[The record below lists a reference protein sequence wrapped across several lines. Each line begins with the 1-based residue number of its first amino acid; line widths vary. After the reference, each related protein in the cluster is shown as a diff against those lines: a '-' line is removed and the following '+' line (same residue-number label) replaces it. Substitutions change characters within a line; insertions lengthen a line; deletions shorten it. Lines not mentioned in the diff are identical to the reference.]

1 MGILGRRNVNDFNAA
16 ARSRELSGH
25 RAARELT
32 RLALLMA
39 VGCVGA
45 LGLCAAALAGT
56 AAADCGGTCG
66 PTLIGTPLH
75 IGNALGLAFSSDGSL
90 LAAADQLNNQVDVYA
105 APTNPLSYAAAPSP
119 VFGSPLTAGDSP
131 VGVAFVPDEPS
142 VTGEA
147 RVLAV
152 PNYDDDNVAVYFSAQ
167 PQSGLSQ
174 PGNFAQATG
183 SPFTTG
189 SHPAAVAV
197 SPDGSLLA
205 TADKGD
211 GTISVFSVHLPVAG
225 AVGGAGPVLVPLSG
239 SPFKVGSPTSAT
251 STPVA
256 LRFSP
261 NGNFLAVASQATNS
275 ISMFS
280 VTEGASPSVSELPD
294 SPFTAP
300 TGPVSLSFNPDGTL
314 LAASVAGGGPNSNGG
329 VAMFQVDGAGNLTY
343 VNTFD
348 VDPITP
354 PETGAVDYTLPPT
367 DAEFS
372 PGGQL
377 LAAANPGPSAFPS
390 LATTSVMSVS
400 SSGNLAIVGSGHTL
414 PEPNT
419 IAWSPQNSAQGGVY
433 AVGGGGYVALYSA
446 GPYPTITAPANGAT
460 YNLDESVEADY
471 SCAALATITSC
482 SGTIAAGQPLDT
494 STAGT
499 HTFTVTATDSEGHSV
514 TVDDTYSVTGCV
526 GEVEFELTHVTGC
539 LTPQSNGTYT
549 ATSEIHVNG
558 VPLTPIAGHS
568 IVITPGNGTGAHPG
582 GEIGVGDVSIA
593 LGTLTIYQGAN
604 NADLPAG
611 GEGNE
616 GAVVTLAPSSN
627 VSLFGFQLGG
637 SFTLNLGRDGS
648 GNYYS
653 SFTLT
658 VDLPNVLKTADGG
671 GGVTGTGS
679 VRVDDDGTVEYNGVN
694 ITASN
699 LSIGPLEIPEVC
711 FSLIP
716 GGTTDVDQCQPPS
729 LPGSFTGNANYLSCQ
744 SNPAPG
750 DHWAATAQI
759 TLPTPTKA
767 SLAVFGAGAG
777 TDFTDLGAIGTNL
790 DIPIAEGVDIDTLAA
805 GICFPTATQPLTIRG
820 DLGVGL
826 FPVDGNN
833 LATIDGTVIYTNS
846 TPWTLQVGG
855 AIDIDQIGQIATGNV
870 EIYGDGTFTFA
881 ANLNLVV
888 GPSDANLSLQ
898 GGVNGWVEPQDSL
911 FDLEGNVNVCVAV
924 FGASAC
930 AGADGVVSSTGA
942 AGCVQFGPFGFGA
955 GYTWSDKVVTPMAG
969 ACDVGAWRATMVAA
983 DAAAGSRTLTVAPGT
998 RGIAFRVFGKTG
1010 PPRIRVTGPGGTK
1023 ITTPAKGGL
1032 VKGRNYL
1039 LLESGQNNTTNVGIA
1054 APRAGTY
1061 TITALDPSNPI
1072 TGLQTAP
1079 VLAPFSGHGRVTTAS
1094 HGQRTLHLS
1103 YVLPTGS
1110 KLTLVELG
1118 KQAEH
1123 TIAANVH
1130 GEPCPGASGHVAGGS
1145 ALCFT
1150 KTFTPTHGPGGT
1162 RKIYAVIDAHGIPSA
1177 VKQVASYGA
1186 PAQTLPSKPAK
1197 LQLRR
1202 SGTTVT
1208 IVWSGASSTS
1218 RYGVSA
1224 ITSEGRT
1231 ESFFVGP
1238 ACRAVK
1244 LTGIANAEGVTAG
1257 VAGIRYDGV
1266 RGKLAGARLKAGK
1279 GLGGTAGKKLAGK
1292 LCS

>member
-1 MGILGRRNVNDFNAA
+1 M
-16 ARSRELSGH
+16 SGH
-25 RAARELT
+25 RAARDLT
-32 RLALLMA
+32 RVALLIVA
-39 VGCVGA
+39 GCVGA
-45 LGLCAAALAGT
+45 LGLSAAPLAGT
-56 AAADCGGTCG
+56 AAADCGETCG

-90 LAAADQLNNQVDVYA
+90 LAAADQLNNQVDVYS

-119 VFGSPLTAGDSP
+119 AFGSPLTAGDSP
-131 VGVAFVPDEPS
+131 VGVAFVPSDPS

-152 PNYDDDNVAVYFSAQ
+152 PNYDDDNLAVYFSAQ

-174 PGNFAQATG
+174 PGNFAQAPD

-205 TADKGD
+205 TANKGD

-225 AVGGAGPVLVPLSG
+225 ALGGTGPALVPLPD
-239 SPFKVGSPTSAT
+239 SPFKVASPTSAT
-251 STPVA
+251 STPDA

-261 NGNFLAVASQATNS
+261 NGDFLAVASQATNS

-280 VTEGASPSVSELPD
+280 VTEGATPSVSELPD

-300 TGPVSLSFNPDGTL
+300 PGPVSLSFNPAGTL
-314 LAASVAGGGPNSNGG
+314 LAASVAGGGPNGDGG
-329 VAMFQVDGAGNLTY
+329 VAVFQVDGAGNLTY
-343 VNTFD
+343 VNTFV

-354 PETGAVDYTLPPT
+354 PYTGGVDYTLPPT
-367 DAEFS
+367 DAQFS

-400 SSGNLAIVGSGHTL
+400 SSGNLATVGYTVSL
-414 PEPNT
+414 PEPNV

-433 AVGGGGYVALYSA
+433 AVGGGGYVAMYSA
-446 GPYPTITAPANGAT
+446 GPYPTITTPASGAT
-460 YNLDESVEADY
+460 YNLDQSVDADY

-482 SGTIAAGQPLDT
+482 SGTVADGQPLDT
-494 STAGT
+494 STVGT
-499 HTFTVTATDSEGHSV
+499 HTFTVTATDSDGHSV
-514 TVDDTYSVTGCV
+514 TADDSYTVTGCV
-526 GEVEFELTHVTGC
+526 GELAFELTHVTGC
-539 LTPQSNGTYT
+539 LTPQSDGTYT

-568 IVITPGNGTGAHPG
+568 IVITPGNGTGVHPG
-582 GEIGVGDVSIA
+582 GEIGVDDVSIA
-593 LGTLTIYQGAN
+593 LGTLMIYQGAI

-611 GEGNE
+611 GEGDE
-616 GAVVTLAPSSN
+616 GSVVTLAPSSN

-637 SFTLNLGRDGS
+637 AFTLNLGRDGD

-658 VDLPNVLKTADGG
+658 VDLPNVLKTADGA

-679 VRVDDDGTVEYNGVN
+679 VRVDDNGTVEYNGVN
-694 ITASN
+694 ISASN
-699 LSIGPLEIPEVC
+699 LSIGPLDIPEVC

-729 LPGSFTGNANYLSCQ
+729 LPGSFTGSSNYLSCQ
-744 SNPAPG
+744 SSPAPG
-750 DHWAATAQI
+750 DHWAATAEI

-790 DIPIAEGVDIDTLAA
+790 DIPIAEGVDINTLAA
-805 GICFPTATQPLTIRG
+805 GICFPTAAQPLTIRG

-833 LATIDGTVIYTNS
+833 LVTIDGTVIYTNS

-855 AIDIDQIGQIATGNV
+855 AIDIDQVGQIATGNV
-870 EIYGDGTFTFA
+870 EVYGDGTFTFA

-924 FGASAC
+924 FGASGC

-942 AGCVQFGPFGFGA
+942 AGCIDFNVFGTSLGFGA
-955 GYTWSDKVVTPMAG
+955 GYTWSDKVVTPLAG
-969 ACDVGAWRATMVAA
+969 TCDVGPWRATMAA
-983 DAAAGSRTLTVAPGT
+983 SDAAAGSRTLTVAPGT
-998 RGIAFRVFGKTG
+998 RGIAFRVFGKTA
-1010 PPRIRVTGPGGTK
+1010 PPSIKVTGPGETQ
-1023 ITTPAKGGL
+1023 ITSPAKGGL

-1094 HGQRTLHLS
+1094 HGRRTLRLR

-1123 TIAANVH
+1123 TIAARVR
-1130 GEPCPGASGHVAGGS
+1130 GKACPGASAHVTGGS

-1162 RKIYAVIDAHGIPSA
+1162 RKIYAVIAAHGIPSA
-1177 VKQVASYGA
+1177 VKQVAKYGA
-1186 PAQTLPSKPAK
+1186 PAQTPPSKPAK

-1208 IVWSGASSTS
+1208 IVWSGAISTS
-1218 RYGVSA
+1218 KYGVSA
-1224 ITSEGRT
+1224 MISEGRT

-1244 LTGIANAEGVTAG
+1244 LTGIANTESVTAG

-1266 RGKLAGARLKAGK
+1266 RGKLASGRLKAGK
-1279 GLGGTAGKKLAGK
+1279 SLGGTGGRKLAGK